1 MERRIKGDVKP
12 TRSNSSN
19 RWMHEHVTDPYVQ
32 QAKKLGYRSRAA
44 FKIIEIDEKFKLFRR
59 GMTVVDLGAAPGG
72 WSQIGAP
79 RVGANAGTQAGDWG
93 DRQADTRTAV
103 RSAAAPPQSAAKAAA
118 HTGAKAGT
126 GRVIAIDLLEMQGL
140 AGVEFVQADFT
151 TQEGLAAVVN
161 CLGGESSKVD
171 LVMSDMSPNISGI
184 AVSDHAK
191 SMYLCEIALE
201 FAQAFLKPD
210 GTFVVKSFQGAG
222 FTEFLQAMRA
232 AFREVKSLKPKASR
246 GRSAEMY
253 LVGRGLRAPV
263 L

>member
-44 FKIIEIDEKFKLFRR
+44 FKIIEIDEKYKVFRR

-79 RVGANAGTQAGDWG
+79 RVGANAGTQGNG
-93 DRQADTRTAV
+93 
-103 RSAAAPPQSAAKAAA
+103 
-118 HTGAKAGT
+118 KAGAQAGGKST
-126 GRVIAIDLLEMQGL
+126 AGRVIAIDMLDMQGL

-171 LVMSDMSPNISGI
+171 LVMSDMAPNISGI
-184 AVSDHAK
+184 AISDHAK

-201 FAQAFLKPD
+201 FATTFLKSD

-222 FTEFLQAMRA
+222 FTEFLKDMRA
-232 AFREVKSLKPKASR
+232 TFREVKSLKPKASR
-246 GRSAEMY
+246 DRSAEMY
-253 LVGRGLRAPV
+253 LVGRGLRGPG

>member
-44 FKIIEIDEKFKLFRR
+44 FKIIEIDEKYKVFRR

-79 RVGANAGTQAGDWG
+79 RVSANAGTQGNGKVGAQAGG
-93 DRQADTRTAV
+93 KSTA
-103 RSAAAPPQSAAKAAA
+103 
-118 HTGAKAGT
+118 
-126 GRVIAIDLLEMQGL
+126 GRVIAIDMLDMQGL

-171 LVMSDMSPNISGI
+171 LVMSDMAPNISGI
-184 AVSDHAK
+184 AISDHAK

-201 FAQAFLKPD
+201 FATTFLKSD

-222 FTEFLQAMRA
+222 FTEFLKDMRA
-232 AFREVKSLKPKASR
+232 TFREVKSLKPKASR
-246 GRSAEMY
+246 DRSAEMY
-253 LVGRGLRAPV
+253 LVGRGLRAAAP
-263 L
+263 